1 VLLDRRAFTPAARRK
16 DRRTPLLVII
26 GAMSGSPYPVR
37 MPATP
42 QHTATQLLRDVG
54 TRLPHSAR
62 VASQASKVS
71 DFLEDRWSGAVVDA
85 AWLHDIGYSPA
96 VSSSGF
102 HPLDGARW
110 LRDEGFCEDTC
121 SLVAWHTGAIHE
133 ARERRLEDELRAEF
147 APPTPS
153 ALDALTWADLTSS
166 PSGDVVSPEVRL
178 EETLDRYKPGSAVR
192 LAIAAGLRDL
202 LESTERI
209 EQLLGARIG

>member
-1 VLLDRRAFTPAARRK
+1 
-16 DRRTPLLVII
+16 
-26 GAMSGSPYPVR
+26 

-42 QHTATQLLRDVG
+42 KHTATQLLRDVG

-85 AWLHDIGYSPA
+85 AWLHDIGYNPA
-96 VSSSGF
+96 LSISGF

-110 LRDEGFCEDTC
+110 LRAEGFAEETC

-133 ARERRLEDELRAEF
+133 ARERGLEDELRAEF
-147 APPTPS
+147 APPPSS

-166 PSGDVVSPEVRL
+166 PSGDSVSPEVRL
-178 EETLDRYKPGSAVR
+178 DEILTRYEPGSAVHR
-192 LAIAAGLRDL
+192 AIVAGRDGL
-202 LESTERI
+202 LESTLRI
-209 EQLLGARIG
+209 EQLIGARNG